1 MQTDLVSEINILQ
14 GALKT
19 LDELKEEELPFVD
32 RVKLV
37 LAKDRIE
44 DVINKLKNK

>member
-1 MQTDLVSEINILQ
+1 MQIDLNSETKILE

-19 LDELKEEELPFVD
+19 LNELKEEELPFVD

-37 LAKDRIE
+37 LAKDRIK